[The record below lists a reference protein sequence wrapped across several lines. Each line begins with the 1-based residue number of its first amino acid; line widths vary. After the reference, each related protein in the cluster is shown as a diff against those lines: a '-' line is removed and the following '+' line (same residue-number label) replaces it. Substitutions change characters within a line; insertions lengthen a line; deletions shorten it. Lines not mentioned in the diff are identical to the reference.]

1 MRYFFVESAEINKP
15 VVFLKGSEARH
26 IKNVLRLRPG
36 DSVLLFDGSGFE
48 YEAVIQKLSE
58 GRAELCIVRKNPAV
72 TESPVQ
78 LIVAQAFLK
87 EKKMDALIRPLC
99 ELGMT
104 EWVPYISERS
114 VPRPDVKRL
123 VDRTERWEKIARE
136 SFKQCRRSVLPEIN
150 QVTSYQEVLELGR
163 FCDLRFIFWENET
176 KRLPRSAAASSKQA
190 LKRIII
196 MLGPEGGFSEPEIKR
211 AQNYGFEVAGLGP
224 RILRSETATIAACTL
239 IQYLYGDMG

>member
-15 VVFLKGSEARH
+15 AVSLKGSEAKH
-26 IKNVLRLRPG
+26 IKNVLRLKPG

-58 GRAELCIVRKNPAV
+58 GRAELCIVRKRTAV

-78 LIVAQAFLK
+78 VIVAQAFLK

-104 EWVPYISERS
+104 KWVPYISERS
-114 VPRPDVKRL
+114 VPRPDAKRL
-123 VDRTERWEKIARE
+123 AARAERWEKIARQ

-150 QVTSYQEVLELGR
+150 QAMSYQEVLELGR
-163 FCDLRFIFWENET
+163 SCDLRFIFWENET
-176 KRLPRSAAASSKQA
+176 KRLPRLAAASPKQS
-190 LKRIII
+190 LKQIII
-196 MLGPEGGFSEPEIKR
+196 MLGPEGGFTESEVKR
-211 AQNYGFEVAGLGP
+211 AQDSDFEVIGLGP
-224 RILRSETATIAACTL
+224 RILRSETATLAACTL